1 MEAGEAGAAAKANIL
16 ITEFSKLFRLVEFT
30 MHPRDIPGEAQG
42 KSSNLC
48 WAARY
53 INGKH
58 TDEKS
63 KQNIIVTVIDCKSLL
78 PTDLASLGCI
88 RLSQKQRTATSRRL
102 ISA

>member
-16 ITEFSKLFRLVEFT
+16 IIEFSKLFRLVEFT
-30 MHPRDIPGEAQG
+30 MHPRDIAGEAQG

-78 PTDLASLGCI
+78 PTGLASIGCI
-88 RLSQKQRTATSRRL
+88 CLLQKQRTATSRRI